1 MAPSPIYMDLPPL
14 EGLTYYKKNSGS
26 DLIKKIELALDE
38 FAKTHSSDDAPLKD
52 FLKSFFSNNKVTL
65 LVNFMHFSTLIRM
78 IHFISDSRHF
88 DVGQPTQGFLS

>member
-14 EGLTYYKKNSGS
+14 EGLTYYKKNSGP
-26 DLIKKIELALDE
+26 DLIKKIELTLDE
-38 FAKTHSSDDAPLKD
+38 FAKTSSSDDTPLKD